1 MRPSSHLKTISE
13 DSAVAQDDNWMLSYI
28 DVFVLITTLFLML
41 LVMRETELPSKE
53 PSSIPTTVLPEIAQ
67 GQFDTSQS
75 EHAPIAPALLGS
87 EDKHPDTRKANTQN
101 ALSDVIVVDEALV
114 IGETA
119 VIDKSIDIAAP
130 HKPFSASAKQAL
142 GNHALQ
148 RALERS
154 VAEHRLES
162 HIKVVQDQF
171 KTRLEIQ
178 SRVLFDS
185 GDAYLTR
192 SGEALLEK
200 LLPVLQE
207 APGNIVI
214 EGHTDNQPINTLR
227 FPSNWNLAAAR
238 ASEVLEFFVSEG
250 FEARR
255 FRAVSYGDTQPLVDN
270 SSEANRRKNRRV
282 SLVIEQLD

>member
-53 PSSIPTTVLPEIAQ
+53 EPSSIPTTVLPEIAQ

-75 EHAPIAPALLGS
+75 DHAPIAPALLGS
-87 EDKHPDTRKANTQN
+87 EDKHPDTRKANPQN
-101 ALSDVIVVDEALV
+101 ALSDVIVIDEVRVIDEA
-114 IGETA
+114 TA
-119 VIDKSIDIAAP
+119 IAAP